1 MSPSPPEA
9 LIAASLIAPQGV
21 IAPAVLVM
29 EDGRIS
35 ALGTPANTAL
45 APGTRVRDLGEAV
58 LAPGF
63 IDLHVHGGAGIDLMN
78 ALMAADSAGVAAFTR
93 HLAAHG
99 VTSFLATTVTAPW
112 EATLR
117 AVERLAPVS
126 LGLHLEGPFLS
137 TERRGVHPE
146 SDLLPPTLAR
156 LTQLWEA
163 AAGRIRL
170 ITIAPELAGALDFI
184 AAASARGICI
194 SMGHSA
200 ASRAQAQAGIRAGAR
215 HVTHT
220 FNAMNPLHH
229 RDPGLL
235 GEALM
240 NPALSAEIIADGI
253 HVDPLLVQ
261 MFFRLKGPERAILVS
276 DALSATGCGDGRYQL
291 GAMAVEVQA
300 GRCMHDGRLAGSVLT
315 LDQAVRN
322 AMILCGS
329 SLPAAVAMATRNP
342 AALLGLTHKGRLEVG
357 ADADIVV
364 LSPAGEVQAT
374 YIAGMQV
381 H

>member
-1 MSPSPPEA
+1 MSPSPPQA

-29 EDGRIS
+29 QDGRIT
-35 ALGTPANTAL
+35 AVGTPATTAL
-45 APGTRVRDLGEAV
+45 APGTRVGDLGEAV

-63 IDLHVHGGAGIDLMN
+63 IDLHVHGGAGIDLM
-78 ALMAADSAGVAAFTR
+78 AADSTGVAAFTR

-117 AVERLAPVS
+117 AVERLAAVS

-137 TERRGVHPE
+137 AERRGVHPE
-146 SDLLPPTLAR
+146 SDLLPPTPAR

-163 AAGRIRL
+163 AQGRIRL
-170 ITIAPELAGALDFI
+170 ITIAPELEGALDFI
-184 AAASARGICI
+184 AAASARGIRI
-194 SMGHSA
+194 SLGHSA

-276 DALSATGCGDGRYQL
+276 DALSAAGCGDGRYQL
-291 GAMAVEVQA
+291 GAMAVEVKA
-300 GRCMHDGRLAGSVLT
+300 GHCIHEGRLAGSVLT

-322 AMILCGS
+322 AMTLGGS

>member
-1 MSPSPPEA
+1 MSPSPPQA

-29 EDGRIS
+29 QDGRIS
-35 ALGTPANTAL
+35 AAGTPTDTAL
-45 APGTRVRDLGEAV
+45 APGTRVGDLGEAV

-63 IDLHVHGGAGIDLMN
+63 IDLHVHGGAGIDLM
-78 ALMAADSAGVAAFTR
+78 AADSTGVAAFTR

-117 AVERLAPVS
+117 AVERLAAVS

-137 TERRGVHPE
+137 AERRGVHPE
-146 SDLLPPTLAR
+146 SDLLPPTPAR

-163 AAGRIRL
+163 AQGRIRL
-170 ITIAPELAGALDFI
+170 ITIAPELEGALDFI
-184 AAASARGICI
+184 AAASARGIRI
-194 SMGHSA
+194 SLGHSA

-276 DALSATGCGDGRYQL
+276 DALSAAGCGDGRYQL
-291 GAMAVEVQA
+291 GAMAVEVKA
-300 GRCMHDGRLAGSVLT
+300 GHCIHEGRLAGSVLT

-322 AMILCGS
+322 AMTLGGS